1 MILQLFHCESHP
13 THNLSQRQKTVC
25 FLLMTKSLSFLP
37 AVNQY
42 INHPA
47 HYVPVVEWTVRGERV
62 SAKFDVIL
70 AISNYFRCISP
81 ISSVAL
87 ATTAP
92 QNDESEYQNQSHLNN
107 DTFYFPCVI
116 GLDLHEHTSIVLT
129 HLWICF
135 MRLMYRV
142 T

>member
-1 MILQLFHCESHP
+1 MNGIYFEALTMILQLFHCESHP

-70 AISNYFRCISP
+70 AICNYFRSIFP
-81 ISSVAL
+81 ISSIAL

-92 QNDESEYQNQSHLNN
+92 QNDESEY
-107 DTFYFPCVI
+107 
-116 GLDLHEHTSIVLT
+116 
-129 HLWICF
+129 
-135 MRLMYRV
+135 
-142 T
+142 

>member
-1 MILQLFHCESHP
+1 MILQLFHRESHP

-47 HYVPVVEWTVRGERV
+47 HYVPVVEWTVWGERV

-70 AISNYFRCISP
+70 AISNYFRSISP
-81 ISSVAL
+81 ISSIAL

-92 QNDESEYQNQSHLNN
+92 QNDESEYQNQSHPNN
-107 DTFYFPCVI
+107 DTLYFPCVI
-116 GLDLHEHTSIVLT
+116 GLDLHEHTSIL
-129 HLWICF
+129 L
-135 MRLMYRV
+135 Y
-142 T
+142 

>member
-1 MILQLFHCESHP
+1 
-13 THNLSQRQKTVC
+13 
-25 FLLMTKSLSFLP
+25 MTKSLSFLP

-47 HYVPVVEWTVRGERV
+47 HYDPVVEWTVRGERV

-92 QNDESEYQNQSHLNN
+92 QNDVSEY
-107 DTFYFPCVI
+107 
-116 GLDLHEHTSIVLT
+116 
-129 HLWICF
+129 
-135 MRLMYRV
+135 
-142 T
+142 